1 MALKVRSKE
10 EIRESALERQRN
22 IEKQNLGIEYMNDF
36 NLSITKEDLEK
47 KEVKYVPI
55 SSLSESPKNFFSKV
69 SGDKREEMIASL
81 KSYGQINP
89 IIIRPKRCVEEY
101 KDEIEN
107 DYEILVGHTRVEL
120 LKEIGKEKVKAI
132 IIECSD
138 VDATLIINQ
147 SNIQR
152 ENVSDIEIARGYK
165 ATYEAVKKDKHT
177 NLTPGNPKNENV
189 EISTI
194 SSTPQSGTS
203 KEYKDRTDEIVAE
216 KYGISKN
223 TLRRKMAL
231 ADCIDEVVN
240 LYEKKKLTQE
250 DVGYISRLDED
261 MQRDVIEASDELK
274 KENGIK
280 GKTITKGALKEI
292 CDKNKNYDLDEGE
305 IKEILESHIEAPI
318 KPKKPEGSKYIIP
331 DKLFPDYVSKKERVE
346 YLKKLLT
353 YALDEGIEIRMDK
366 DK

>member
-10 EIRESALERQRN
+10 EIREEARERQRN
-22 IEKQNLGIEYMNDF
+22 IEDQNLGLEYINDF

-47 KEVKYVPI
+47 KEVKYIPI

-89 IIIRPKRCVEEY
+89 IIIRPRRCVEEY
-101 KDEIEN
+101 KDEIEG

-165 ATYEAVKKDKHT
+165 ATYEAVKKDKNS
-177 NLTPGNPKNENV
+177 NLMVGDAKNENV
-189 EISTI
+189 EISTFFP
-194 SSTPQSGTS
+194 SGQSDHSGEESVKTV
-203 KEYKDRTDEIVAE
+203 DIVAE
-216 KYGISKN
+216 KYGISAR
-223 TLRRKMAL
+223 TLQRKMAL
-231 ADCIDEVVN
+231 ADCIDEVVS

-250 DVGYISRLDED
+250 DIGYISRLDD
-261 MQRDVIEASDELK
+261 YTQANMISAIDEIK
-274 KENGIK
+274 KEKGISK
-280 GKTITKGALKEI
+280 ITSKSALKEI
-292 CDKNKNYDLDEGE
+292 CERSQNYDVDEGE

-331 DKLFPDYVSKKERVE
+331 DKLFPDYVSKKERIE
-346 YLKKLLT
+346 YLQKLLS
-353 YALDEGIEIRMDK
+353 YALDEGLEIRMNK
-366 DK
+366 DN

>member
-10 EIRESALERQRN
+10 ELREEARERQRN
-22 IEKQNLGIEYMNDF
+22 IENQNLGLEYINDF

-47 KEVKYVPI
+47 KEVKYIPI

-89 IIIRPKRCVEEY
+89 IIIRPRRCVEEY
-101 KDEIEN
+101 KDEIN
-107 DYEILVGHTRVEL
+107 GDYEILVGHTRVEL
-120 LKEIGKEKVKAI
+120 LKEIGKERVKAI

-165 ATYEAVKKDKHT
+165 ATYEAVKKDKNS
-177 NLTPGNPKNENV
+177 NLMVGDTKNENV
-189 EISTI
+189 EISTD
-194 SSTPQSGTS
+194 SPTPQIGTS
-203 KEYKDRTDEIVAE
+203 GEYKDRTDEIVAE

-231 ADCIDEVVN
+231 ADCIDEVVS

-250 DVGYISRLDED
+250 DIGYISRLDD
-261 MQRDVIEASDELK
+261 DTQVNMISAIDEIK
-274 KENGIK
+274 KEKGISK
-280 GKTITKGALKEI
+280 ITSKSALKEI
-292 CDKNKNYDLDEGE
+292 CERSQNYDVDEDE

-331 DKLFPDYVSKKERVE
+331 DKLFPDYVSKKERIE
-346 YLKKLLT
+346 YLQKLLS
-353 YALDEGIEIRMDK
+353 YALDEGLEIRMDK
-366 DK
+366 DE

>member
-10 EIRESALERQRN
+10 ELREEARERQRN
-22 IEKQNLGIEYMNDF
+22 IENQNLGLEYINDF

-47 KEVKYVPI
+47 KEVKYIPI

-89 IIIRPKRCVEEY
+89 IIIRPRRCVEEY
-101 KDEIEN
+101 KDEIEG

-165 ATYEAVKKDKHT
+165 ATYEAVKKDKHS
-177 NLTPGNPKNENV
+177 NLMVGNAKNENV
-189 EISTI
+189 EISTD
-194 SSTPQSGTS
+194 SPTPQIGTS
-203 KEYKDRTDEIVAE
+203 GEYKDRTDEIVAE

-231 ADCIDEVVN
+231 ADCIDEVVS

-250 DVGYISRLDED
+250 DIGYISRLDD
-261 MQRDVIEASDELK
+261 DTQVNMVSAIDEIK
-274 KENGIK
+274 KEKGISK
-280 GKTITKGALKEI
+280 ITSKSALKEI
-292 CDKNKNYDLDEGE
+292 CERSQNYDVVEDE

-331 DKLFPDYVSKKERVE
+331 DKLFPDYVSKKERIE
-346 YLKKLLT
+346 YLQKLLS
-353 YALDEGIEIRMDK
+353 YALDEGLEIRMDK
-366 DK
+366 DE

>member
-10 EIRESALERQRN
+10 ELREDARERQRN
-22 IEKQNLGIEYMNDF
+22 IENQNLGLEYMNDF

-47 KEVKYVPI
+47 KEVKYIPI

-89 IIIRPKRCVEEY
+89 IIIRPRRCVEEY
-101 KDEIEN
+101 KDEIEG

-165 ATYEAVKKDKHT
+165 ATYEAVKKDKNS
-177 NLTPGNPKNENV
+177 NLMVGDAKNENV

-194 SSTPQSGTS
+194 SPTSQSETS
-203 KEYKDRTDEIVAE
+203 GEVKDRTDEIVAE
-216 KYGISKN
+216 KYGISRA
-223 TLRRKMAL
+223 TLQRKMAL
-231 ADCIDEVVN
+231 ADCIDEVVS

-250 DVGYISRLDED
+250 DIGYISRLD
-261 MQRDVIEASDELK
+261 SDTQESITYAMDDIK
-274 KENGIK
+274 KEKKVSKVISK
-280 GKTITKGALKEI
+280 SALKEI
-292 CDKNKNYDLDEGE
+292 CERSKDYELDEAE
-305 IKEILESHIEAPI
+305 IKEILDSHIEATI

-331 DKLFPDYVSKKERVE
+331 DKFFPDYVSKKERIE
-346 YLKKLLT
+346 YLQKLLS
-353 YALDEGIEIRMDK
+353 YALDEGLEIRMDK
-366 DK
+366 DM

>member
-10 EIRESALERQRN
+10 ELKEEARERQRN

-47 KEVKYVPI
+47 KEVRYVPI
-55 SSLSESPKNFFSKV
+55 SALSESPKNFFSKV

-89 IIIRPKRCVEEY
+89 IIIRPRRCVEEY
-101 KDEIEN
+101 KDEIDG

-165 ATYEAVKKDKHT
+165 ATYEAVKKDKNS
-177 NLTPGNPKNENV
+177 NLMVGDTKNENV
-189 EISTI
+189 EIPTDSPTC
-194 SSTPQSGTS
+194 QSGTS
-203 KEYKDRTDEIVAE
+203 GEVKDRTDEIVAE
-216 KYGISKN
+216 KYGISAR
-223 TLRRKMAL
+223 TLQRKMAL

-250 DVGYISRLDED
+250 DIGYISRLDSD
-261 MQRDVIEASDELK
+261 TQASITNAMDDIK
-274 KENGIK
+274 KEKGISK
-280 GKTITKGALKEI
+280 ITSKSALKEI
-292 CDKNKNYDLDEGE
+292 CERSQNYDVDEDE

-331 DKLFPDYVSKKERVE
+331 DKLFPDYVSKKERIE
-346 YLKKLLT
+346 YLQKLLS
-353 YALDEGIEIRMDK
+353 YALDEGLEIRMDK
-366 DK
+366 DE

>member
-10 EIRESALERQRN
+10 EIREEARERQRN
-22 IEKQNLGIEYMNDF
+22 IEDQNLGLEYINDF

-47 KEVKYVPI
+47 KEVKYIPI

-89 IIIRPKRCVEEY
+89 IIIRPRRCVEEY
-101 KDEIEN
+101 KDEIEG

-165 ATYEAVKKDKHT
+165 ATYEAVKKDKHS
-177 NLTPGNPKNENV
+177 NLMVGNAKNENV
-189 EISTI
+189 EISTFFP
-194 SSTPQSGTS
+194 SGQSDHSGEESVKTV
-203 KEYKDRTDEIVAE
+203 DIVAE
-216 KYGISKN
+216 KYGISAR
-223 TLRRKMAL
+223 TLQRKMAL
-231 ADCIDEVVN
+231 ADCIDEVVS

-250 DVGYISRLDED
+250 DIGYISRLDD
-261 MQRDVIEASDELK
+261 YTQANMISAIDEIK
-274 KENGIK
+274 KEKGISK
-280 GKTITKGALKEI
+280 ITSKSALKEI
-292 CDKNKNYDLDEGE
+292 CERSQNYDVDEGE

-331 DKLFPDYVSKKERVE
+331 DKLFPDYVSKKERIE
-346 YLKKLLT
+346 YLQKLLS
-353 YALDEGIEIRMDK
+353 YALDEGLEIRMDK
-366 DK
+366 DM

>member
-10 EIRESALERQRN
+10 ELREEAIERQRN

-89 IIIRPKRCVEEY
+89 IIIRPRRCVEEY
-101 KDEIEN
+101 KDEIEG
-107 DYEILVGHTRVEL
+107 DYEILVGHTRIEL

-165 ATYEAVKKDKHT
+165 ATYEAVKKDKHI

-194 SSTPQSGTS
+194 SSTSQSETS
-203 KEYKDRTDEIVAE
+203 KEVKDRTDEIVAE
-216 KYGISKN
+216 KYGISRA
-223 TLRRKMAL
+223 TLQRKMAL
-231 ADCIDEVVN
+231 ADCIDEVVS
-240 LYEKKKLTQE
+240 LYEKNKLTQE
-250 DVGYISRLDED
+250 DIGYISRLDND
-261 MQRDVIEASDELK
+261 TQANIISAIDEIK
-274 KENGIK
+274 KEKGISK
-280 GKTITKGALKEI
+280 ITSKSALKEI
-292 CDKNKNYDLDEGE
+292 CDRSKNYEVDEDE
-305 IKEILESHIEAPI
+305 IKEILESHLEAPI

-346 YLKKLLT
+346 YLKKLLV

>member
-10 EIRESALERQRN
+10 ELREEARERQRN
-22 IEKQNLGIEYMNDF
+22 IENQNLGLEYINDF

-47 KEVKYVPI
+47 KEVKYIPI

-89 IIIRPKRCVEEY
+89 IIIRPRRCVEEY
-101 KDEIEN
+101 KDEIEG

-165 ATYEAVKKDKHT
+165 ATYEAVKKDKNS
-177 NLTPGNPKNENV
+177 NLMVGDTKNENV
-189 EISTI
+189 EISTD
-194 SSTPQSGTS
+194 SPTSQTETSG
-203 KEYKDRTDEIVAE
+203 EVKDRTDEIVAE
-216 KYGISKN
+216 KYGISRA
-223 TLRRKMAL
+223 TLQRKMAL
-231 ADCIDEVVN
+231 ADCIDEVIS

-250 DVGYISRLDED
+250 DIGYISRLDD
-261 MQRDVIEASDELK
+261 DTQANITSAIDEIK
-274 KENGIK
+274 KEKGISK
-280 GKTITKGALKEI
+280 ITSKSALKEI
-292 CDKNKNYDLDEGE
+292 CERSKDYEVDEGE

-331 DKLFPDYVSKKERVE
+331 DKLFPDYVSKKERIE
-346 YLKKLLT
+346 YLQKLLS
-353 YALDEGIEIRMDK
+353 YALDEGLEIRMDK
-366 DK
+366 DI

>member
-10 EIRESALERQRN
+10 ELREDARERQRN
-22 IEKQNLGIEYMNDF
+22 IENQNLGLEYMNDF

-47 KEVKYVPI
+47 KEVKYIPI

-89 IIIRPKRCVEEY
+89 IIIRPRRCVEEY
-101 KDEIEN
+101 KDEIEG

-165 ATYEAVKKDKHT
+165 ATYEAVKKDKNS
-177 NLTPGNPKNENV
+177 NLMVGDTKNENV

-194 SSTPQSGTS
+194 SPSAHSEHSGDENKKTV
-203 KEYKDRTDEIVAE
+203 EIVAE
-216 KYGISKN
+216 KYGISRA
-223 TLRRKMAL
+223 TLQRKMAL
-231 ADCIDEVVN
+231 ADCIDEVVS

-250 DVGYISRLDED
+250 DIGYISRLDEYTQKYIVD
-261 MQRDVIEASDELK
+261 SMSEIKDEQK
-274 KENGIK
+274 VK
-280 GKTITKGALKEI
+280 GKIISKAALKEI
-292 CDKNKNYDLDEGE
+292 CDKNKDYDLDKDD
-305 IKEILESHIEAPI
+305 IKTILDGHIEDVV
-318 KPKKPEGSKYIIP
+318 KPKKQEGTKYIIP
-331 DKLFPDYVSKKERVE
+331 DKLFPDYVSKNERIE
-346 YLKKLLT
+346 YLQKLLS
-353 YALDEGIEIRMDK
+353 YALDEGLEIRMDK

>member
-22 IEKQNLGIEYMNDF
+22 LEKQNLGIEYMNDF

-189 EISTI
+189 EIPTI
-194 SSTPQSGTS
+194 SSMSQTETS
-203 KEYKDRTDEIVAE
+203 KEVKDRTDEIVAE
-216 KYGISKN
+216 KYGISRA
-223 TLRRKMAL
+223 TLQRKMAL
-231 ADCIDEVVN
+231 ADCIDEVVS

-250 DVGYISRLDED
+250 DVGYISRLDD
-261 MQRDVIEASDELK
+261 DTQANITSAIDEIK
-274 KENGIK
+274 KEKGISK
-280 GKTITKGALKEI
+280 ITSKSALKEI
-292 CDKNKNYDLDEGE
+292 CERSKEYEVDEGE

>member
-10 EIRESALERQRN
+10 ELREEAIERQRN
-22 IEKQNLGIEYMNDF
+22 IENQNLGLEYMNDF

-47 KEVKYVPI
+47 KEVKYIPI

-89 IIIRPKRCVEEY
+89 IIIRPRRCVEEY
-101 KDEIEN
+101 KDEIEG

-165 ATYEAVKKDKHT
+165 ATYEAVKKDKDS
-177 NLTPGNPKNENV
+177 NLMVGDAKNENV
-189 EISTI
+189 EIPTDF
-194 SSTPQSGTS
+194 PKGQSDPSG
-203 KEYKDRTDEIVAE
+203 RTDEVVAE
-216 KYGISKN
+216 KYGISAK

-231 ADCIDEVVN
+231 ADCIDEIVS

-250 DVGYISRLDED
+250 DIGYISRLDEYTQKYIVD
-261 MQRDVIEASDELK
+261 SMSEIKDEQK
-274 KENGIK
+274 VK
-280 GKTITKGALKEI
+280 GKIISKAALKEI
-292 CDKNKNYDLDEGE
+292 YEESRNYDLNKDNA
-305 IKEILESHIEAPI
+305 KEIIEAHIENI
-318 KPKKPEGSKYIIP
+318 EPKKPEGSKYIIP
-331 DKLFPDYVSKKERVE
+331 DKLFPDYVSKKERIE
-346 YLKKLLT
+346 YLQKLLS
-353 YALDEGIEIRMDK
+353 YALDEGLEIRMNK
-366 DK
+366 DN

>member
-10 EIRESALERQRN
+10 ELREEAIERQRN
-22 IEKQNLGIEYMNDF
+22 IENQNLGLEYINDF

-47 KEVKYVPI
+47 KEVKYIPI

-89 IIIRPKRCVEEY
+89 IIIRPRRCVEEY
-101 KDEIEN
+101 KDEIEG

-165 ATYEAVKKDKHT
+165 ATYEAVKKDKHS
-177 NLTPGNPKNENV
+177 NLMVGNAKNENV

-194 SSTPQSGTS
+194 SPTSQSETS
-203 KEYKDRTDEIVAE
+203 GEVKDRTDEIVAE
-216 KYGISKN
+216 KYGISRA
-223 TLRRKMAL
+223 TLQRKMAL
-231 ADCIDEVVN
+231 ADCIDEVVS

-250 DVGYISRLDED
+250 DIGYIARLDSD
-261 MQRDVIEASDELK
+261 TQASITNAMDDIK
-274 KENGIK
+274 KEKGISK
-280 GKTITKGALKEI
+280 IRSKSALKEI
-292 CDKNKNYDLDEGE
+292 CERSQNYDVDEGE

-331 DKLFPDYVSKKERVE
+331 DKLFPDYVSKKERIE
-346 YLKKLLT
+346 YLQKLLS
-353 YALDEGIEIRMDK
+353 YALDEGLEIRMDK
-366 DK
+366 DM

>member
-10 EIRESALERQRN
+10 ELREEARERQRN
-22 IEKQNLGIEYMNDF
+22 IENQNLGLEYINDF

-47 KEVKYVPI
+47 KEVKYIPI

-89 IIIRPKRCVEEY
+89 IIIRPRRCVEEY
-101 KDEIEN
+101 KDEIEG

-165 ATYEAVKKDKHT
+165 ATYEAVKKDKHS
-177 NLTPGNPKNENV
+177 NLMVGNAKNKNV

-194 SSTPQSGTS
+194 SPMSQSETS
-203 KEYKDRTDEIVAE
+203 GEVKDRTDEIVAE
-216 KYGISKN
+216 KYGISRA
-223 TLRRKMAL
+223 TLQRKMAL
-231 ADCIDEVVN
+231 ADCIDEVVS

-250 DVGYISRLDED
+250 DIGYISRLDD
-261 MQRDVIEASDELK
+261 DTQVNMISAIDEIK
-274 KENGIK
+274 KEKGISK
-280 GKTITKGALKEI
+280 ITSKSALKEI
-292 CDKNKNYDLDEGE
+292 CERSQNYDVDEGE
-305 IKEILESHIEAPI
+305 IKEILESHIEPAI

-331 DKLFPDYVSKKERVE
+331 DKLFPDYVSKKERIE
-346 YLKKLLT
+346 YLQKLLS
-353 YALDEGIEIRMDK
+353 YALDEGLEIRMDK
-366 DK
+366 DE

>member
-10 EIRESALERQRN
+10 ELREDARERQRN
-22 IEKQNLGIEYMNDF
+22 IENQNLGLEYMNDF

-47 KEVKYVPI
+47 KEVKYIPI

-89 IIIRPKRCVEEY
+89 IIIRPRRCVEEY
-101 KDEIEN
+101 KDEIEG

-165 ATYEAVKKDKHT
+165 ATYEAVKKDKDS
-177 NLTPGNPKNENV
+177 NLMVGDAKNENV

-194 SSTPQSGTS
+194 SPTPQIGTS
-203 KEYKDRTDEIVAE
+203 GEVKDRTDEIVAE

-231 ADCIDEVVN
+231 ADCIDEVVS

-250 DVGYISRLDED
+250 DIGYISRLDEYTQKYIVD
-261 MQRDVIEASDELK
+261 SMSEIKDEQK
-274 KENGIK
+274 VK
-280 GKTITKGALKEI
+280 GKIISKAALKEVYEESR
-292 CDKNKNYDLDEGE
+292 NYDLNKDNV
-305 IKEILESHIEAPI
+305 KEIIEAHIENI
-318 KPKKPEGSKYIIP
+318 EPKKIEGSKYIIP
-331 DKLFPDYVSKKERVE
+331 DKLFPDYVSKKERIE
-346 YLKKLLT
+346 YLQKLLS
-353 YALDEGIEIRMDK
+353 YALDEGLEIRMNK
-366 DK
+366 DN

>member
-10 EIRESALERQRN
+10 ELREDARERQRN
-22 IEKQNLGIEYMNDF
+22 IEKRNLGIEYMNDF

-47 KEVKYVPI
+47 KEVKYIPI
-55 SSLSESPKNFFSKV
+55 SSLSGSPKNFFSKV

-89 IIIRPKRCVEEY
+89 IIIRPRRCVEEY
-101 KDEIEN
+101 KDEIEG

-165 ATYEAVKKDKHT
+165 ATYEAVKKDKHS
-177 NLTPGNPKNENV
+177 NLMVGNAKNENV
-189 EISTI
+189 EIST
-194 SSTPQSGTS
+194 SFPTCQSGTS
-203 KEYKDRTDEIVAE
+203 GEYKDRTDEIVAE
-216 KYGISKN
+216 KYGISAR
-223 TLRRKMAL
+223 TLQRKMAL
-231 ADCIDEVVN
+231 ADCIDEVVC

-250 DVGYISRLDED
+250 DIGYISRLD
-261 MQRDVIEASDELK
+261 SDTQVNMISAIDEIK
-274 KENGIK
+274 KEKGISK
-280 GKTITKGALKEI
+280 ITSKSALKEI
-292 CDKNKNYDLDEGE
+292 CERSQNYDVDEGE

-331 DKLFPDYVSKKERVE
+331 DKLFPDYVSKKERIE
-346 YLKKLLT
+346 YLQKLLS
-353 YALDEGIEIRMDK
+353 YALDEGLEIRMDK
-366 DK
+366 DE

>member
-1 MALKVRSKE
+1 
-10 EIRESALERQRN
+10 
-22 IEKQNLGIEYMNDF
+22 MNDF

-89 IIIRPKRCVEEY
+89 IIIRPRRCVEEY
-101 KDEIEN
+101 KDEIEG

-120 LKEIGKEKVKAI
+120 LNEIGKEKVKAI

-165 ATYEAVKKDKHT
+165 ATYEAVKKDKHI

-189 EISTI
+189 EISTFF
-194 SSTPQSGTS
+194 SSGQSDHS
-203 KEYKDRTDEIVAE
+203 KEESLKTVDVVAG
-216 KYGISKN
+216 KYGISAR
-223 TLRRKMAL
+223 TLQRKMAL
-231 ADCIDEVVN
+231 ADCIDEAVS

-250 DVGYISRLDED
+250 DIGYISRLDD
-261 MQRDVIEASDELK
+261 YTQANIISAIDEIK
-274 KENGIK
+274 KEKGISK
-280 GKTITKGALKEI
+280 ITSKSALKEI
-292 CDKNKNYDLDEGE
+292 CERSQNYDVDEGE
-305 IKEILESHIEAPI
+305 IKEILESHIETPI

-331 DKLFPDYVSKKERVE
+331 DKLFPDYVSKKERIE
-346 YLKKLLT
+346 YLQKLLS
-353 YALDEGIEIRMDK
+353 YALDEGLEIRMDK
-366 DK
+366 DE

>member
-10 EIRESALERQRN
+10 ELREEAIERQRN

-89 IIIRPKRCVEEY
+89 IIIRPRRCVEEY
-101 KDEIEN
+101 KDEIEG

-165 ATYEAVKKDKHT
+165 ATYEAVKKDKHI

-194 SSTPQSGTS
+194 SSTSQSETS
-203 KEYKDRTDEIVAE
+203 KEVKDRTDEIVAE
-216 KYGISKN
+216 KYGISRA
-223 TLRRKMAL
+223 TLQRKMAL
-231 ADCIDEVVN
+231 ADCIDEVVS
-240 LYEKKKLTQE
+240 LYEKNKLTQE
-250 DVGYISRLDED
+250 DIGYISRLDND
-261 MQRDVIEASDELK
+261 TQANIISAIDEIK
-274 KENGIK
+274 KEKGISK
-280 GKTITKGALKEI
+280 ITSKSALKEI
-292 CDKNKNYDLDEGE
+292 CDRSKNYEVDEDE
-305 IKEILESHIEAPI
+305 IKEILESHLEAPI

-346 YLKKLLT
+346 YLKKLLV

>member
-10 EIRESALERQRN
+10 ELKEEARERQRN
-22 IEKQNLGIEYMNDF
+22 IEDQNLGLEYINDF

-47 KEVKYVPI
+47 KEVKYIPI

-89 IIIRPKRCVEEY
+89 IIIRPRRCVEEY
-101 KDEIEN
+101 KDEIEGN
-107 DYEILVGHTRVEL
+107 YEILVGHTRVEL

-165 ATYEAVKKDKHT
+165 ATYEAVKKDKNS
-177 NLTPGNPKNENV
+177 NLMVGDTKNENV

-194 SSTPQSGTS
+194 SPKCQNGTS
-203 KEYKDRTDEIVAE
+203 GESSNKTLDIVAE
-216 KYGISKN
+216 KYGISAR
-223 TLRRKMAL
+223 TLHRKMAL

-250 DVGYISRLDED
+250 DIGYISRLD
-261 MQRDVIEASDELK
+261 SDTQESITYAMDDIK
-274 KENGIK
+274 KEKKVSKVISK
-280 GKTITKGALKEI
+280 SALKEI
-292 CDKNKNYDLDEGE
+292 CERSKDYELDEAE
-305 IKEILESHIEAPI
+305 IKEILDSHIEATI

-331 DKLFPDYVSKKERVE
+331 DKLFPDYVSKKERIE
-346 YLKKLLT
+346 YLQKLLS
-353 YALDEGIEIRMDK
+353 YALDEGLEIRMDK
-366 DK
+366 DM

>member
-10 EIRESALERQRN
+10 EIREEARERQRN
-22 IEKQNLGIEYMNDF
+22 IEDQNLGLEYINDF

-47 KEVKYVPI
+47 KEVKYIPI

-89 IIIRPKRCVEEY
+89 IIIRPRRCVEEY
-101 KDEIEN
+101 KDEIEG

-152 ENVSDIEIARGYK
+152 ENVNDIEIARGYK
-165 ATYEAVKKDKHT
+165 ATYEAVKKDKHS
-177 NLTPGNPKNENV
+177 NLMVGNAKNENV
-189 EISTI
+189 EISTDFP
-194 SSTPQSGTS
+194 TPQIGTS
-203 KEYKDRTDEIVAE
+203 GEYKDRTDEIVAE

-231 ADCIDEVVN
+231 ADCIDEVVS

-250 DVGYISRLDED
+250 DIGYISRLDD
-261 MQRDVIEASDELK
+261 YTQANMISAIDEIK
-274 KENGIK
+274 KEKGISK
-280 GKTITKGALKEI
+280 ITSKSALKEI
-292 CDKNKNYDLDEGE
+292 CERSQNYDVDEGE

-331 DKLFPDYVSKKERVE
+331 DKLFPDYVSKKERIE
-346 YLKKLLT
+346 YLQKLLS
-353 YALDEGIEIRMDK
+353 YALDEGLEIRMDK
-366 DK
+366 DE

>member
-10 EIRESALERQRN
+10 EIREEARERQRN
-22 IEKQNLGIEYMNDF
+22 IEDQNLGLEYINDF

-47 KEVKYVPI
+47 KEVKYIPI

-89 IIIRPKRCVEEY
+89 IIIRPRRCVEEY
-101 KDEIEN
+101 KDEIEG

-165 ATYEAVKKDKHT
+165 ATYEAVKKDKNS
-177 NLTPGNPKNENV
+177 NLMVGDAKNENV
-189 EISTI
+189 EISTFFP
-194 SSTPQSGTS
+194 SGQSDHSGEENIKTV
-203 KEYKDRTDEIVAE
+203 DVVAE
-216 KYGISKN
+216 KYGISAR
-223 TLRRKMAL
+223 TLQRKMAL
-231 ADCIDEVVN
+231 ADCIDEVVS

-250 DVGYISRLDED
+250 DIGYISRLDD
-261 MQRDVIEASDELK
+261 YTQANIISAIDEIK
-274 KENGIK
+274 KEKGISK
-280 GKTITKGALKEI
+280 ITSKSALKEI
-292 CDKNKNYDLDEGE
+292 CERSQNYDVDEGE

-331 DKLFPDYVSKKERVE
+331 DKLFPDYVSKKERIE
-346 YLKKLLT
+346 YLQKLLS
-353 YALDEGIEIRMDK
+353 YALDEGLEIRMDK
-366 DK
+366 DN

>member
-1 MALKVRSKE
+1 
-10 EIRESALERQRN
+10 
-22 IEKQNLGIEYMNDF
+22 MNDF

-47 KEVKYVPI
+47 KEVKYIPI

-89 IIIRPKRCVEEY
+89 IIIRPRRCVEEY
-101 KDEIEN
+101 KDEIEG

-165 ATYEAVKKDKHT
+165 ATYEAVKKDKHI

-189 EISTI
+189 EISTFF
-194 SSTPQSGTS
+194 SSGQSDHS
-203 KEYKDRTDEIVAE
+203 KEESLKTVDVVAG
-216 KYGISKN
+216 KYGISAR
-223 TLRRKMAL
+223 TLQRKMAL
-231 ADCIDEVVN
+231 ADCIDEVVS

-250 DVGYISRLDED
+250 DIGYISRLDD
-261 MQRDVIEASDELK
+261 DTQVNMISAIDEIK
-274 KENGIK
+274 KEKGISK
-280 GKTITKGALKEI
+280 ITSKSALKEI
-292 CDKNKNYDLDEGE
+292 CERSQNYDVDEGE

-331 DKLFPDYVSKKERVE
+331 DKLFPDYVSKKERIE
-346 YLKKLLT
+346 YLQKLLS
-353 YALDEGIEIRMDK
+353 YALDEGLEIRMDK
-366 DK
+366 DE

>member
-10 EIRESALERQRN
+10 EIREEARERQRN
-22 IEKQNLGIEYMNDF
+22 IEDQNLGLEYINDF

-47 KEVKYVPI
+47 KEVKYIPI

-89 IIIRPKRCVEEY
+89 IIIRPRRCVEEY
-101 KDEIEN
+101 KDEIEG

-165 ATYEAVKKDKHT
+165 ATYEAVKKDKNS
-177 NLTPGNPKNENV
+177 NLMVGDAKNENV
-189 EISTI
+189 EISTFFP
-194 SSTPQSGTS
+194 SGQSDHSGEESLKTV
-203 KEYKDRTDEIVAE
+203 DVVAE
-216 KYGISKN
+216 KYGISAR
-223 TLRRKMAL
+223 TLQRKMAL
-231 ADCIDEVVN
+231 ADCIDEVVS

-250 DVGYISRLDED
+250 DIGYISRLDSD
-261 MQRDVIEASDELK
+261 TQASITNAMDDIK
-274 KENGIK
+274 KERGISK
-280 GKTITKGALKEI
+280 ITSKSALKEI
-292 CDKNKNYDLDEGE
+292 CERSQNYDVDEGE

-331 DKLFPDYVSKKERVE
+331 DKLFPDYVSKKERIE
-346 YLKKLLT
+346 YLQKLLS
-353 YALDEGIEIRMDK
+353 YALDEGLEIRMNK
-366 DK
+366 DN

>member
-10 EIRESALERQRN
+10 ELREEARERQRN
-22 IEKQNLGIEYMNDF
+22 IEDQNLGLEYINDF

-47 KEVKYVPI
+47 KEVKYIPI
-55 SSLSESPKNFFSKV
+55 SSLSESPKNYFSKV

-89 IIIRPKRCVEEY
+89 IIIRPRRCVEEY
-101 KDEIEN
+101 KDEIEG

-194 SSTPQSGTS
+194 FSSGQSDHS
-203 KEYKDRTDEIVAE
+203 KEESVKTVDIVAE
-216 KYGISKN
+216 KYGISAR
-223 TLRRKMAL
+223 TLQRKMAL
-231 ADCIDEVVN
+231 ADCIDEVVS

-250 DVGYISRLDED
+250 DIGYVSRLDSD
-261 MQRDVIEASDELK
+261 TQASITNAMDDIK
-274 KENGIK
+274 KERGISK
-280 GKTITKGALKEI
+280 ITSKSALKEI
-292 CDKNKNYDLDEGE
+292 CERSQNYDVDEGE

-318 KPKKPEGSKYIIP
+318 KSKKPEGSKYIIP
-331 DKLFPDYVSKKERVE
+331 DKLFPDYVSKKERIE
-346 YLKKLLT
+346 YLQKLLS
-353 YALDEGIEIRMDK
+353 YALDEGLEIRMNK
-366 DK
+366 DN

>member
-10 EIRESALERQRN
+10 ELREDARERQRN

-47 KEVKYVPI
+47 KEVKYIPI

-69 SGDKREEMIASL
+69 SGDKREEMLASL

-89 IIIRPKRCVEEY
+89 IIIRPRRCVEEY
-101 KDEIEN
+101 KDEIN
-107 DYEILVGHTRVEL
+107 GDYEILVGHTRVEL

-165 ATYEAVKKDKHT
+165 ATYEAVKKDKHI

-194 SSTPQSGTS
+194 SSTCQSGTS
-203 KEYKDRTDEIVAE
+203 KEVKDRTDEIVAE
-216 KYGISKN
+216 KYGISAR
-223 TLRRKMAL
+223 TLQRKMAL
-231 ADCIDEVVN
+231 ADCIDEVVC

-250 DVGYISRLDED
+250 DIGYISRLDSD
-261 MQRDVIEASDELK
+261 TQASITNAMDDIK
-274 KENGIK
+274 KEKKVSKVISK
-280 GKTITKGALKEI
+280 SALKEI
-292 CDKNKNYDLDEGE
+292 CERSQNYDVDEGE
-305 IKEILESHIEAPI
+305 IKEILDSHIEATI

-331 DKLFPDYVSKKERVE
+331 DKLFPDYVSKKERIE
-346 YLKKLLT
+346 YLQKLLS
-353 YALDEGIEIRMDK
+353 YALDEGLEIRMDK
-366 DK
+366 DE

>member
-10 EIRESALERQRN
+10 ELREEAIERQRN
-22 IEKQNLGIEYMNDF
+22 IENQNLGLEYMNDF

-47 KEVKYVPI
+47 KEVKYIPI

-89 IIIRPKRCVEEY
+89 IIIRPRRCVEEY
-101 KDEIEN
+101 KDEIEG

-165 ATYEAVKKDKHT
+165 ATYEAVKKDKDS
-177 NLTPGNPKNENV
+177 NLMVGDAKNENV
-189 EISTI
+189 EIPTDF
-194 SSTPQSGTS
+194 PKGQSDPSG
-203 KEYKDRTDEIVAE
+203 RTDEVVAE
-216 KYGISKN
+216 KYGISAK

-231 ADCIDEVVN
+231 ADCIDDVVS

-250 DVGYISRLDED
+250 DIGYISRLDEYTQKYIVD
-261 MQRDVIEASDELK
+261 SMSEIKDEQK
-274 KENGIK
+274 VK
-280 GKTITKGALKEI
+280 GKITSKAALKEI
-292 CDKNKNYDLDEGE
+292 YEESRNYDLNKDNV
-305 IKEILESHIEAPI
+305 KEIIEAHIENI
-318 KPKKPEGSKYIIP
+318 EPKKQEGSKYIIP
-331 DKLFPDYVSKKERVE
+331 DKLFPDYVSKKERIE
-346 YLKKLLT
+346 YLQKLLS
-353 YALDEGIEIRMDK
+353 YALDEGLEIRMDK
-366 DK
+366 DM

>member
-10 EIRESALERQRN
+10 ELREEARERQRN
-22 IEKQNLGIEYMNDF
+22 IENQNLGLEYINDF

-47 KEVKYVPI
+47 KEVKYIPI

-89 IIIRPKRCVEEY
+89 IIIRPRRCVEEY
-101 KDEIEN
+101 KDEIEG

-132 IIECSD
+132 VIECSD

-165 ATYEAVKKDKHT
+165 ATYEAVKKDKHS
-177 NLTPGNPKNENV
+177 NLMVGDTKNENV

-194 SSTPQSGTS
+194 SPTSQSETS
-203 KEYKDRTDEIVAE
+203 GEVKDRTDEIVAE
-216 KYGISKN
+216 KYGISRA
-223 TLRRKMAL
+223 TLQRKMAL
-231 ADCIDEVVN
+231 ADCIDEVVS

-250 DVGYISRLDED
+250 DIGYISRLD
-261 MQRDVIEASDELK
+261 SDTQESITYAMDDIK
-274 KENGIK
+274 KEKKVSKVISK
-280 GKTITKGALKEI
+280 SALKEI
-292 CDKNKNYDLDEGE
+292 CERSKDYELDEAE
-305 IKEILESHIEAPI
+305 IKEILDSHIEATI

-331 DKLFPDYVSKKERVE
+331 DKLFPDYVSKKERIE
-346 YLKKLLT
+346 YLQKLLS
-353 YALDEGIEIRMDK
+353 YALDEGLEIRMDK
-366 DK
+366 DM